1 MVFQESTVYFTSNTS
16 RETVTETLRYRYRLV
31 LYFSMTLHFK
41 LELI

>member
-16 RETVTETLRYRYRLV
+16 RETVTETLRYRLV
-31 LYFSMTLHFK
+31 QYFSMTLHFK